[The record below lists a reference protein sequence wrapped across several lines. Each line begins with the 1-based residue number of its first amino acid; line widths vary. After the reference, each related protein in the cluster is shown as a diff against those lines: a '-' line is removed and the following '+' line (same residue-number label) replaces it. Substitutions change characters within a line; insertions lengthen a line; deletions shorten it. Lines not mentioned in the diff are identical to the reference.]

1 MSCLGISTVYRLSFS
16 LLVVYVLLVLLM
28 LCRNRCSQVVNEGL
42 FFVKYL
48 SVMVVFL
55 ATLYV
60 NNRVFLGYGEL
71 CRYIGLLFLVLQVPD
86 ILTQSIILIDLF
98 YLWGI
103 RWGRGYDAS

>member
-28 LCRNRCSQVVNEGL
+28 L
-42 FFVKYL
+42 YL

-103 RWGRGYDAS
+103 RWARGYDAS